1 MRSARPGGHSL
12 PGMGQL
18 PDLQQARRRLGL
30 ALSSIA
36 HDRWV
41 LGFLRGGCLQP
52 IAASEISRHFLQ
64 TQPLMPLSR
73 RALFE
78 RKPIVINSVVESE
91 DATNEADWELDWP
104 AILYAPVGEIGQRPI
119 GLLIV
124 GCRKDHWYTEQDI
137 ANAHTLGISLAPMV
151 AALRGPL
158 SKCNASETAVAHLL
172 GHGFSIDEI
181 AKAMNASPLQARM
194 LVDNVTR
201 KLQSVSAND
210 LMFPAIQLNRMTW

>member
-1 MRSARPGGHSL
+1 
-12 PGMGQL
+12 MGQL

-30 ALSSIA
+30 ALSTLC

-52 IAASEISRHFLQ
+52 IAASEISRRFLQ
-64 TQPLMPLSR
+64 THPLMPLSR
-73 RALFE
+73 RALYE
-78 RKPIVINSVVESE
+78 RKPMVINSVVESD
-91 DATNEADWELDWP
+91 DAFNEYDWELDWP
-104 AILYAPVGEIGQRPI
+104 AILYAPVGELGQRPI

-124 GCRKDHWYTEQDI
+124 GCRKDHWYTEEDI

-158 SKCNASETAVAHLL
+158 SRFNESETAVAHLL
-172 GHGFSIDEI
+172 SHGFSIEEI
-181 AKAMNASPLQARM
+181 ARAMNANDHQARM

-201 KLQSVSAND
+201 KLRSVSASD
-210 LMFPAIQLNRMTW
+210 LMFPAIQVNRMTW

>member
-1 MRSARPGGHSL
+1 M
-12 PGMGQL
+12 
-18 PDLQQARRRLGL
+18 
-30 ALSSIA
+30 
-36 HDRWV
+36 
-41 LGFLRGGCLQP
+41 QP
-52 IAASEISRHFLQ
+52 IAASEISRRLLQ
-64 TQPLMPLSR
+64 SHPLMPLSR
-73 RALFE
+73 RALYE
-78 RKPIVINSVVESE
+78 RKPMVINSVVENE

-137 ANAHTLGISLAPMV
+137 ANAHTLGLSLAPMV

-158 SKCNASETAVAHLL
+158 GKCNESETAVAHLL
-172 GHGFSIDEI
+172 SHGFSVDEI
-181 AKAMNASPLQARM
+181 ARAINANTFQART
-194 LVDNVTR
+194 LVENVTR

>member
-1 MRSARPGGHSL
+1 
-12 PGMGQL
+12 MGQL

-30 ALSSIA
+30 ALSTLC

-52 IAASEISRHFLQ
+52 IAASEISRRFLQ
-64 TQPLMPLSR
+64 THPLMPLSR
-73 RALFE
+73 RALYE
-78 RKPIVINSVVESE
+78 RKPMVINSVVERDE
-91 DATNEADWELDWP
+91 AFNEYDWELDWP
-104 AILYAPVGEIGQRPI
+104 AILYAPVGELGQRPI

-124 GCRKDHWYTEQDI
+124 GCRKDHWYTEDDI

-158 SKCNASETAVAHLL
+158 SRFNESETAVAHLL
-172 GHGFSIDEI
+172 SHGFSIEEI
-181 AKAMNASPLQARM
+181 ARAMNANDHQARM

-201 KLQSVSAND
+201 KLRSVSASD
-210 LMFPAIQLNRMTW
+210 LMFPAIQVNRMTW